1 MESEESAAG
10 GMRRLEASE
19 ASAGSA
25 AGTGPAPS
33 SCSSFSSFSPSLAAA
48 PPAGGSK
55 KRARGSSAK
64 TTGGDRGIAEAVR
77 LMQSGKLAK
86 LEPSEEK
93 VKEDYE
99 QYRNDVTRR
108 ALKILTDDLPRRIA
122 RFLRLVDVNAEP
134 GTLLVCDDLPPPPSL
149 GPLLS
154 PEELATFT
162 VERTDGSESSACDA
176 SSHSPQASFP
186 WRFSVDPVVSL
197 SAADSGRLKKML
209 EEKVKAVFGGDRTS
223 EKQSAAP
230 KAEAE
235 ETGSTTPELHED
247 SSTETRQTEHCVAS
261 SPSSCASSSS
271 SNSSSASASA
281 SSSPSA
287 VEGWMSRQEAICA
300 RVGEQAQFVKEEAV
314 AMREL
319 LNAVKIFMQLHVPRI
334 EDGNNFGVAIQ
345 EEAIHLLNRVEE
357 SAFNLYDTVMKY
369 YVARAKL
376 CSKLVKYPNTLD
388 YQTAVVEL
396 DRKEWVHLK
405 ITNLDL
411 RNNYIMLYDL
421 ICKNWQNV
429 IAPKGRSHST
439 SQQAM
444 Y

>member
-1 MESEESAAG
+1 MESGEPASG

-19 ASAGSA
+19 APVPSAS
-25 AGTGPAPS
+25 GTGPAPN
-33 SCSSFSSFSPSLAAA
+33 SCSSFSSSFSSSSLAASSGA
-48 PPAGGSK
+48 TAGNK
-55 KRARGSSAK
+55 KRPRGGTGAGK
-64 TTGGDRGIAEAVR
+64 TTGGGGDIGIAEAVR

-122 RFLRLVDVNAEP
+122 QFLRLVDVNAEP

-154 PEELATFT
+154 AAELESFSPKP
-162 VERTDGSESSACDA
+162 VESDEARNTASTSSRSAQ
-176 SSHSPQASFP
+176 PSFP
-186 WRFSVDPVVSL
+186 WSFAVDPVVSL
-197 SAADSGRLKKML
+197 TAADSARLQKML
-209 EEKVKAVFGGDRTS
+209 QEKVKAAFCGDRA
-223 EKQSAAP
+223 SAAQETASRLP
-230 KAEAE
+230 KSASQAE
-235 ETGSTTPELHED
+235 EREGDEPPAGRDQAEGTQQPDAPS
-247 SSTETRQTEHCVAS
+247 VADR
-261 SPSSCASSSS
+261 
-271 SNSSSASASA
+271 
-281 SSSPSA
+281 
-287 VEGWMSRQEAICA
+287 GSRQEAICA
-300 RVGEQAQFVKEEAV
+300 RLGQQAKFVKEEAV

-369 YVARAKL
+369 YLARAKL

-388 YQTAVVEL
+388 YQMAVVEL

-429 IAPKGRSHST
+429 IAPKGRNHST
-439 SQQAM
+439 SQQAL